1 MIARTTSFIKN
12 CLIGM
17 TVLVALLAAGRFWI
31 ATVFGLLASFFWYPG
46 VIFSRPAAVMLGIM
60 GYLAIPAPF
69 IPLIIRHPY
78 WAGIPVCV
86 LMLIWHAVCRVWG
99 KKLGVAMQKDRVVL
113 EGLAWAGLLRK
124 WPRLEEWC
132 DWSTLDGWSWA
143 HLLAGQPQFADK
155 CEQFADKCDW
165 SELSGTEWSGLLSGH
180 PQFADKCDWQRLE
193 GGNWADLL
201 AIQPQFADRCDW
213 QKLNGGCWVRLL
225 ADQPQFADKCDWI
238 KLDDENWG
246 QLLEEQPQFADKR
259 GK

>member
-86 LMLIWHAVCRVWG
+86 LMLVWHAVCRVWG

-155 CEQFADKCDW
+155 CDW
-165 SELSGTEWSGLLSGH
+165 T
-180 PQFADKCDWQRLE
+180 
-193 GGNWADLL
+193 
-201 AIQPQFADRCDW
+201 
-213 QKLNGGCWVRLL
+213 
-225 ADQPQFADKCDWI
+225 